1 MGARQRLEYWTA
13 PVKQLHGNL
22 HLPEQHKHVD
32 ILELRKVRLAENAA
46 AARCL
51 GAHPALHQQAV
62 LAGMRARAPSRIACR
77 VLVLQSWM
85 RLQSPVP
92 RTLVALV
99 AIPPSLPCLAWAPR
113 CGLMQQAVE
122 ADAHRRAC
130 LCMMRADEMGTLLE
144 RVNTVGVLGP
154 MLMDFC
160 DKHARR
166 VSRQRC
172 CYLRRVA
179 NLCQSSASLEAV
191 APLLQ
196 ARLAS
201 TDGEYALVTE
211 SKEAMSHSLPIAIKD
226 EENRE
231 KEQRMA
237 QGQGPAKAPETKR
250 AGGKDAGPKPGAVL
264 PGRTA
269 AEANVALAAPMPRKM
284 MKLFLRWTT
293 AHVRLQKRMARF
305 LAKVQWLVYT
315 QRYELLRRAK
325 AIVVNPS
332 LSPGATSAAT
342 NLSMGGAHG
351 AAAAGKIPTMVT
363 SMDKLNTMLTTLK
376 SHFNIEEEMQADQ
389 ALAFADEVKTL
400 VNKLHAIQTADTTY
414 PPYDTTLVGAT
425 ITVPGAGAAGSKRG
439 AASDAKPAATPGKG
453 ARGGGASAGADS
465 KAVLDTSFLKPCAW
479 LAEQTLQ
486 AETDVLVTRQRGV
499 LSAIKDAEVRHVQ
512 RGRHRAYATGGG
524 LCVF

>member
-1 MGARQRLEYWTA
+1 
-13 PVKQLHGNL
+13 
-22 HLPEQHKHVD
+22 
-32 ILELRKVRLAENAA
+32 
-46 AARCL
+46 
-51 GAHPALHQQAV
+51 
-62 LAGMRARAPSRIACR
+62 
-77 VLVLQSWM
+77 
-85 RLQSPVP
+85 
-92 RTLVALV
+92 
-99 AIPPSLPCLAWAPR
+99 
-113 CGLMQQAVE
+113 
-122 ADAHRRAC
+122 
-130 LCMMRADEMGTLLE
+130 MGTLLE
-144 RVNTVGVLGP
+144 RVNSVGVLGP
-154 MLMDFC
+154 MLMEFC

-179 NLCQSSASLEAV
+179 NLCRSSASLEAV
-191 APLLQ
+191 APLLE

-201 TDGEYALVTE
+201 TDSEYALVTE

-269 AEANVALAAPMPRKM
+269 AEANVALTAPMPRKM

-342 NLSMGGAHG
+342 ALSMGGAHG
-351 AAAAGKIPTMVT
+351 AAAASKIPTMVT

-389 ALAFADEVKTL
+389 ALAFADEVKTRL
-400 VNKLHAIQTADTTY
+400 NKLHAIQTADTTY

-425 ITVPGAGAAGSKRG
+425 ITVPGAGAAGNKRG

-453 ARGGGASAGADS
+453 ARGGGVSAGADS
-465 KAVLDTSFLKPCAW
+465 KGVLDTSFLKPCAW

-486 AETDVLVTRQRGV
+486 AEMDVLVTRQRGV
-499 LSAIKDAEVRHVQ
+499 LSAIKDAEVRQV
-512 RGRHRAYATGGG
+512 RCGRHRALSLCDGRGT
-524 LCVF
+524 LCVFYSSGAGLLRAWRWSRWTTSSGPRWAPCSRTTSKRCTRASTRRWRRTWSALWRRPTRSWAAARPSRSPAWQRRAQPRRRGREARQRCRGTG